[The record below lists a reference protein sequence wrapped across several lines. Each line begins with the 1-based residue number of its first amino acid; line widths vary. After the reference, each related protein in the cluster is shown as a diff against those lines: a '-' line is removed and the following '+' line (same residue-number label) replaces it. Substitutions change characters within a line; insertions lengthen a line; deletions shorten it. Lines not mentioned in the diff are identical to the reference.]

1 MAEVELREFGANC
14 LVGID
19 QVDAE
24 HRQLFAIIQRVE
36 DALGC
41 EGDLVQVLAFAAVQ
55 ELLDY
60 TRSHFASEER
70 LMRDAGY
77 PRLEEHLHLHTNLLQ
92 TVDAMALKIA
102 LGDPGACLDLSR
114 FLFTW
119 LIDHILLEDRLFA
132 EFYLGQPT
140 ATA

>member
-92 TVDAMALKIA
+92 TVDAMALKIE

>member
-19 QVDAE
+19 QVDTE

-77 PRLEEHLHLHTNLLQ
+77 PRLEEHLHLHTHLLQ
-92 TVDAMALKIA
+92 TVDAMALKIE